1 MSNITAGVSG
11 AAESTHVRCPHLLF
25 RDVLGAPT
33 VAELLDYVAARQ
45 NDFKPSVVRN
55 RKSGQ
60 RRVDTSRRDCLM
72 LGDLGPF
79 AARIKTVMDES
90 SDVVLKGLHLA
101 EFAVEPRQFEICTY
115 GDGGHFD
122 AHIDTAETLDRV
134 RVVSCVYYFAASP
147 RRFSGGE
154 LRLFG
159 FPTGLAD
166 GRPAPFVD
174 IIPETDTLVA
184 FPSWLSHEVLP
195 VRVPTGVW
203 ADRRFTINCWIHRV
217 GSAAVETPAID
228 RSPIER

>member
-1 MSNITAGVSG
+1 
-11 AAESTHVRCPHLLF
+11 
-25 RDVLGAPT
+25 
-33 VAELLDYVAARQ
+33 
-45 NDFKPSVVRN
+45 
-55 RKSGQ
+55 
-60 RRVDTSRRDCLM
+60 M

-79 AARIKTVMDES
+79 AARIKTVMDEI
-90 SDVVLKGLHLA
+90 SDVVLKGLHLG
-101 EFAVEPRQFEICTY
+101 EFAAEPRQFEICTY

-195 VRVPTGVW
+195 VRVPTGIWV
-203 ADRRFTINCWIHRV
+203 DRRFTINCWIHRV
-217 GSAAVETPAID
+217 DS
-228 RSPIER
+228 

>member
-1 MSNITAGVSG
+1 VSDIIAGVSR
-11 AAESTHVRCPHLLF
+11 AAGSTHARCPHLIF
-25 RDVLGAPT
+25 RDVLGAST
-33 VAELLDYVAARQ
+33 VAGLLDYVVARQ
-45 NDFKPSVVRN
+45 ADFRPSVVRN
-55 RKSGQ
+55 RKSGE
-60 RRVDTSRRDCLM
+60 RRVDIGRRDCLS

-79 AARIKTVMDES
+79 AAGIKTVMGKI
-90 SDVVLKGLHLA
+90 SDVALKELNLA

-115 GDGGHFD
+115 GDRGHFN

-159 FPTGLAD
+159 FPKGLAD
-166 GRPAPFVD
+166 GRPVPFVD

-195 VRVPTGVW
+195 VRVPTGIWV
-203 ADRRFTINCWIHRV
+203 DRRFTINCWIHRV
-217 GSAAVETPAID
+217 DS
-228 RSPIER
+228 